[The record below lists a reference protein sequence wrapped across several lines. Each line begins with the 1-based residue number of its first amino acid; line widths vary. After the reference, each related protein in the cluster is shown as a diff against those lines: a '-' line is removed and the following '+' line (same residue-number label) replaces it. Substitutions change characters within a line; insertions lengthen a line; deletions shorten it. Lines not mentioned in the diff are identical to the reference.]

1 MGVGENRMGGFS
13 GGLRRKL
20 TEVWEHSF
28 WGGSEKV
35 EGGAL
40 DIQEKGEN
48 VCDGGE
54 LSVSDG

>member
-1 MGVGENRMGGFS
+1 MGGFS